1 MDEKTEILYLAKEK
15 IKTKILS
22 LMERLEGFTE
32 TLAPLRSPEFIF
44 ICIPYQSEA
53 MLSDPI
59 RVSKPTTKASE
70 ARLYVSSVTWEWF
83 SYLSEGM
90 LSAKTEAM
98 LLAKSASW
106 KLQWSFGLGNPSES
120 FDPICNLR
128 GDEGIGKGIGGGW
141 GSGSFLPIEGIGLWT
156 RTLCDPVEFGFS
168 HVGDRV
174 EHRGESSGG
183 GGGSGEQSSGGG
195 NGNERTGGGRRGGG
209 IEGRQGIVRAGE
221 HGGGNGDDD
230 DGNNGGGRRIGDIE
244 NGWMPRILRE
254 QNLAVIFLPL
264 TLEVVTVCFGLD
276 DANLSAF
283 DSVLRCFALVCCQG
297 SLVLFMASLLERD
310 ERAARNLSIIGSIL
324 TALGLISIIAVKF
337 PPNLR
342 FTNGLAFLLVLAI
355 FLKAFPI

>member
-1 MDEKTEILYLAKEK
+1 MDEKTEIP
-15 IKTKILS
+15 S
-22 LMERLEGFTE
+22 QPGRMEGFTE
-32 TLAPLRSPEFIF
+32 TLAPLRSPEPNE
-44 ICIPYQSEA
+44 ICISYASKAILSAISEA
-53 MLSDPI
+53 MLSAI
-59 RVSKPTTKASE
+59 
-70 ARLYVSSVTWEWF
+70 
-83 SYLSEGM
+83 
-90 LSAKTEAM
+90 SAP
-98 LLAKSASW
+98 W
-106 KLQWSFGLGNPSES
+106 KVLCSCELGNPSES
-120 FDPICNLR
+120 FDPIRNLR

-156 RTLCDPVEFGFS
+156 RESCDLLKFGFS
-168 HVGDRV
+168 DVGDRV
-174 EHRGESSGG
+174 EHRGESSSG

-195 NGNERTGGGRRGGG
+195 NGNERTGGGRQGGG

-221 HGGGNGDDD
+221 HGGGNRDDD

-244 NGWMPRILRE
+244 NGLIPRILRE

-324 TALGLISIIAVKF
+324 TALGLIAIIAVKF
-337 PPNLR
+337 PSNLR
-342 FTNGLAFLLVLAI
+342 FFNGLAFLLVLAI
-355 FLKAFPI
+355 FLRAFPI